1 MWCPHVSCLP
11 CICLAACP
19 EKPIFN
25 KLLPASFNGA
35 WAWGQVEF
43 YEYYDLSGFSLDY
56 YRFGK
61 PDLRDLDLPQ
71 IDSTMYFDVYGDEGN
86 LLIMLK

>member
-1 MWCPHVSCLP
+1 MP

-25 KLLPASFNGA
+25 KLLPASFNG
-35 WAWGQVEF
+35 AWGQVEF